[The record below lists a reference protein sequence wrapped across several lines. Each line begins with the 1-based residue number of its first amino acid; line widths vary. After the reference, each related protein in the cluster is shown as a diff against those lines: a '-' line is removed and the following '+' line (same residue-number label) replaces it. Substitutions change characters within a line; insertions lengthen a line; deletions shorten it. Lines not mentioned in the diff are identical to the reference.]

1 MYLEVYIDVV
11 FIINFIMDFIILWLE
26 NKICKKH
33 ASAIKLLI
41 GALIGAVE
49 MCIIVIMPFKNY
61 LFNLIIGYFIS
72 SLSIVYITYRP
83 KRIIELIKLTVLMYI
98 IAIALGGL
106 MFAIYYYTSI
116 GYGMNQIINHEQFD
130 NINIYFFLLIIMI
143 SVVIFIIAF
152 KLFQRTATVSK
163 NIFNIKITIKE
174 NNIETNAL
182 LDTGNNLYDPITNDP
197 VIIGEIGMIKDFLS
211 KSEFEQFKDMINN
224 MYDMTRISSIKE
236 GLDFNIRCIPFS
248 SLGEENGLLLGIVTD
263 KISISTKDGLKEYSN
278 IVIAIYNKKLSNDNS
293 YNVLLH
299 PSFFLE

>member
-1 MYLEVYIDVV
+1 
-11 FIINFIMDFIILWLE
+11 MDFIILWLE

-224 MYDMTRISSIKE
+224 KYDMTRISSIKE

>member
-1 MYLEVYIDVV
+1 
-11 FIINFIMDFIILWLE
+11 MDFIILWLE

-143 SVVIFIIAF
+143 SVVIFIIVF

-224 MYDMTRISSIKE
+224 KYDMTRISSIKE